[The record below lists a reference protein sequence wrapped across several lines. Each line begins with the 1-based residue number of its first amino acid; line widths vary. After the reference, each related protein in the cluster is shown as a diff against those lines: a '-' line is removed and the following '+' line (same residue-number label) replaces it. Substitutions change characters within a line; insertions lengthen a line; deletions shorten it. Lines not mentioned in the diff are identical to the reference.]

1 MPQLE
6 VHDFAPQLI
15 WLAIVFIGLYLVMSW
30 RILPRIATVL
40 GERRDK
46 IEGDLADAE
55 QFKRNAEK
63 ALADYEQKLAEAKSK
78 AQAII
83 KANHDKVSAAI
94 EARQSEVSAELA
106 KRASAAADQIDK
118 AKAEAM
124 SHIREVAS
132 DAAGAIVER
141 LIGETAQPEQ
151 IKAAVAAAAEKH

>member
-30 RILPRIATVL
+30 RVLPRIATVL

-55 QFKRNAEK
+55 QFKRDAEK
-63 ALADYEQKLAEAKSK
+63 ALADYEEKLAEAKNR

-83 KANHDKVSAAI
+83 KANRDKMTAEI
-94 EARQSEVSAELA
+94 EARQGELAAELA
-106 KRASAAADQIDK
+106 KRASAATAQIDK

-132 DAAGAIVER
+132 DTAGAIVQK
-141 LIGETAQPEQ
+141 LIGETAKPEQ
-151 IKAAVAAAAEKH
+151 VQAAVAAAAEKH